1 MAKKKDV
8 IIHTGL
14 VERVLSYKKPR
25 NTWYSDYIVLH
36 YRATGNLAP
45 GCDAKDF
52 YAFVD
57 KYLEEKSGD
66 GKQQTSDR
74 VC

>member
-1 MAKKKDV
+1 MKKRDIV
-8 IIHTGL
+8 IHDRL
-14 VERVLSYKKPR
+14 VEKVLSLGKPR

-52 YAFVD
+52 YAYVD
-57 KYLEEKSGD
+57 KFLSEKE
-66 GKQQTSDR
+66 KQKES
-74 VC
+74 

>member
-1 MAKKKDV
+1 MARKKEV
-8 IIHTGL
+8 VVHTSL
-14 VERVLSYKKPR
+14 VEKVLSFGKPR

-52 YAFVD
+52 YKFVD
-57 KYLEEKSGD
+57 KYLEEKSQN
-66 GKQQTSDR
+66 GK
-74 VC
+74 